1 MAKKIDYEKL
11 GFRCGIEIH
20 QQLETHKLFCNC
32 PGIVHDSH
40 PNITFK
46 RRLRP
51 VVGET
56 GEIDKAAAFE
66 FSKKK
71 EIRYEACSTS
81 CCLVEMDE
89 SPPNPIN
96 EEALKIALQIAK
108 LLNTRIED
116 EIQVMRKIV
125 VDGSNVTGFQRTAL
139 IAQHGWVETSKGK
152 VNIPV
157 ICLEEEAAQRIEETD
172 SYIKFRLDRLGIP
185 LVEIATDSSIKDSE
199 HAKEVAEKLGMVLR
213 STGKVKRGI
222 GTIRQDVNISIEG
235 GARTEIKGFQELKA
249 IPKIIEFEIKRQLE
263 LIKKKEKIE
272 KTVRKAE
279 PDFTTSFL
287 RPLPG
292 AARMYPETDVIP
304 IKISSELIE
313 FDGVELIEDR
323 INKLVKSYK
332 LDKDIAKSLV
342 KSKQDSLFVE
352 CADKF
357 KKLKPAFIADTLL
370 SAVKQ
375 VKNEFVIDISP
386 SNDDFKELFDNLEKG
401 AIAKESV
408 LDILSENKPV
418 RDVLHK
424 FKLMSDETL
433 ESELKRIVK
442 EHRDL
447 AFNTLIGRAME
458 KLRGKA
464 EGRKIVEMLKKLTS

>member
-1 MAKKIDYEKL
+1 MAKKTNYEKL
-11 GFRCGIEIH
+11 GFKCGIEIH

-32 PGIVHDSH
+32 PSLVHDSH

-66 FSKKK
+66 FAKKK

-89 SPPNPIN
+89 APPNSVN

-108 LLNTRIED
+108 LINARIED

-139 IAQHGWVETSKGK
+139 TAQNGWVETSKGK
-152 VNIPV
+152 VNISV
-157 ICLEEEAAQRIEETD
+157 LCLEEEAAQKVEETD

-185 LVEIATDSSIKDSE
+185 LVEIATDSSIKDPE
-199 HAKEVAEKLGMVLR
+199 HAREVAEKLGMILR
-213 STGKVKRGI
+213 STNKVKRGI
-222 GTIRQDVNISIEG
+222 GSIRQDVNISIEG

-249 IPKIIEFEIKRQLE
+249 IPKVIEFEIKRQLE
-263 LIKKKEKIE
+263 LIKKKEKVE

-279 PDFTTSFL
+279 QDFTTSFL

-292 AARMYPETDVIP
+292 AARMYPETDVVP
-304 IKISSELIE
+304 IKVSSELIE
-313 FDGVELIEDR
+313 FDGVELIEDK
-323 INKLVKSYK
+323 INRLVKSYK
-332 LDKDIAKSLV
+332 LDKDIAKTLV
-342 KSKQDSLFVE
+342 KTKKDSLFVE
-352 CADKF
+352 CSDKF
-357 KKLKPAFIADTLL
+357 KKLKPTFIADTLL

-375 VKNEFVIDISP
+375 VKNEFAIDISP

-408 LDILSENKPV
+408 LGILSENKPV
-418 RDVLHK
+418 KDVLHK
-424 FKLMSDETL
+424 FKLISDETL
-433 ESELKRIVK
+433 ERELRKIVK
-442 EHRDL
+442 ENNDL

-464 EGRKIVEMLKKLTS
+464 EGRKIVEMLKKLAS